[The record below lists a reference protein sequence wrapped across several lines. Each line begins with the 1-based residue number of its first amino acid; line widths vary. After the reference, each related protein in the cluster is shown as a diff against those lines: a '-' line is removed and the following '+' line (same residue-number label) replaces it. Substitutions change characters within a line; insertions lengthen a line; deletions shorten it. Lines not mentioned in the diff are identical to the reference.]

1 METWNDEYRMGEP
14 AAVYQVAEVK
24 ERVNP
29 ETPLLEK
36 GDEIIDMGA
45 DFDFDGFQ
53 VVRREFFAHLAE
65 PAVTFNNCRFYVN
78 SACLNKFPDT
88 NFVQVLVNRNTKI
101 MALRPCAE
109 NARDSFAWCSISKG
123 KRKPKQTTCKLFFAK
138 IVSLMEWNPDY
149 RYKLL
154 GRLIHAN
161 GQYMIAFDL
170 NATETY
176 QRTFQEG
183 SKPKT
188 SRTPVFPAGWQDQFG
203 LPYST
208 FDEAVVIA
216 PQERDEETHSRS
228 KTAERIAKDNHISK
242 GTVEKYA
249 IYARAMDALAEK
261 DAEIV
266 PRILSG
272 QYKIAHKNVVELS
285 KLSPPEIKKVER
297 RIKKMQ
303 QPFIQYNQSRN
314 AISEVSEG
322 VRGTVAVTSIKDMP
336 AFDPDADING
346 LALTI
351 PSWSSSID
359 RVLKQTDLSIISS
372 HAREGLVRQLLSLTD
387 HVSDL
392 LGAIKE
398 D

>member
-1 METWNDEYRMGEP
+1 MTEKGFKQLKIDPEFKNLIRPLRREEYRQLELNLVMEGCREDLIVWNETIVDGHNRYEICNKMHIP
-14 AAVYQVAEVK
+14 YGIK
-24 ERVNP
+24 E
-29 ETPLLEK
+29 L
-36 GDEIIDMGA
+36 D
-45 DFDFDGFQ
+45 
-53 VVRREFFAHLAE
+53 
-65 PAVTFNNCRFYVN
+65 
-78 SACLNKFPDT
+78 FPD
-88 NFVQVLVNRNTKI
+88 RDAAI
-101 MALRPCAE
+101 AWICA
-109 NARDSFAWCSISKG
+109 N
-123 KRKPKQTTCKLFFAK
+123 Q
-138 IVSLMEWNPDY
+138 
-149 RYKLL
+149 L
-154 GRLIHAN
+154 GRRNISEETRKYLIGKQFEAEKLAGAVKNPN
-161 GQYMIAFDL
+161 GNNQ
-170 NATETY
+170 
-176 QRTFQEG
+176 
-183 SKPKT
+183 
-188 SRTPVFPAGWQDQFG
+188 
-203 LPYST
+203 YST

-216 PQERDEETHSRS
+216 PQEQDEETHSRS

-322 VRGTVAVTSIKDMP
+322 ARGTVAATSIKDMP

>member
-1 METWNDEYRMGEP
+1 MDEKTVRSLKIEPKFKNLIRPLQRKEYLQLEQNLLSDGCRDPIIIWNGVIVDGHNRYEICTRHHIP
-14 AAVYQVAEVK
+14 FAVVEMDFSCDAEA
-24 ERVNP
+24 
-29 ETPLLEK
+29 
-36 GDEIIDMGA
+36 IAWI
-45 DFDFDGFQ
+45 
-53 VVRREFFAHLAE
+53 
-65 PAVTFNNCRFYVN
+65 
-78 SACLNKFPDT
+78 
-88 NFVQVLVNRNTKI
+88 
-101 MALRPCAE
+101 CA
-109 NARDSFAWCSISKG
+109 N
-123 KRKPKQTTCKLFFAK
+123 Q
-138 IVSLMEWNPDY
+138 
-149 RYKLL
+149 L
-154 GRLIHAN
+154 GRRNISEETRKYLIGKQFEAEKLAGAVKNPN
-161 GQYMIAFDL
+161 GNNQ
-170 NATETY
+170 
-176 QRTFQEG
+176 
-183 SKPKT
+183 
-188 SRTPVFPAGWQDQFG
+188 
-203 LPYST
+203 YST

-272 QYKIAHKNVVELS
+272 QYKVAHKNVVELS

-322 VRGTVAVTSIKDMP
+322 SREAVAVTSIKDMP

-372 HAREGLVRQLLSLTD
+372 HAREGLARQLLSLTD

>member
-1 METWNDEYRMGEP
+1 MEAIFLLRAYRTTLPRFGVSEP
-14 AAVYQVAEVK
+14 M
-24 ERVNP
+24 
-29 ETPLLEK
+29 
-36 GDEIIDMGA
+36 D
-45 DFDFDGFQ
+45 
-53 VVRREFFAHLAE
+53 
-65 PAVTFNNCRFYVN
+65 
-78 SACLNKFPDT
+78 
-88 NFVQVLVNRNTKI
+88 
-101 MALRPCAE
+101 
-109 NARDSFAWCSISKG
+109 
-123 KRKPKQTTCKLFFAK
+123 
-138 IVSLMEWNPDY
+138 
-149 RYKLL
+149 
-154 GRLIHAN
+154 
-161 GQYMIAFDL
+161 
-170 NATETY
+170 
-176 QRTFQEG
+176 
-183 SKPKT
+183 T
-188 SRTPVFPAGWQDQFG
+188 SRMRVERRISATWKDLPGGQILGSNFDYTHRLLDRG
-203 LPYST
+203 L
-208 FDEAVVIA
+208 AVPGTA
-216 PQERDEETHSRS
+216 PRDVEPER
-228 KTAERIAKDNHISK
+228 TAEDLAMMAADAQALLQ
-242 GTVEKYA
+242 EPLP
-249 IYARAMDALAEK
+249 RAMDALGEK
-261 DAEIV
+261 DAEII

-322 VRGTVAVTSIKDMP
+322 ARGTVAATSIKDMP